1 MASEKAGSPGGID
14 ESTRHEL
21 AVLAKR
27 PHARTSAFTRERPSD
42 WRPGQVR
49 NPNGI
54 LDDHFTESTAWELIA
69 ERLETGEHVEL
80 IDLRQPRGA
89 RGYVMRIDLGSEL
102 PKLYVKLQLGSG
114 GIFGRSF
121 HYSERD

>member
-1 MASEKAGSPGGID
+1 MQGAPN
-14 ESTRHEL
+14 
-21 AVLAKR
+21 
-27 PHARTSAFTRERPSD
+27 ARTSVFTRERPSD

-54 LDDHFTESTAWELIA
+54 LDDHFTDSTAWELIA
-69 ERLETGEHVEL
+69 ERLEAGEHVEV

-89 RGYVMRIDLGSEL
+89 RGYVMRIDLGPEL

-114 GIFGRSF
+114 RIFGRSF
-121 HYSERD
+121 HDSERD